1 MKRKYNPRVQGCNSL
16 HNNYELLERI
26 HEGTY
31 GEVYK
36 AKEKSTGHFK
46 AIKKVKKESN
56 FGKDGISIV
65 FLREINLLRS
75 INHPNIVKIDEIVL
89 DYQTEEPQIN
99 IIMEYVPHELR
110 YLNKHLGK
118 TFSISQTK
126 RIMFQLLSGLAELH
140 KRYIF
145 HRDLKTSNILYDH
158 NGIIKICDFGL
169 ARRYTD
175 VQKCYSGNV
184 VTLWY
189 RAPELL
195 LRTKNYSAEI
205 DMWSMGII
213 FAEILLNDVPFK
225 ADSEI
230 RMFEKIINSL
240 GTPDSLEF
248 PEFGDLLM
256 KNNIPNW
263 SRKADGY
270 LFNQLRAKG
279 LSEDGLGLFR
289 KMLHFN
295 PKIRIT
301 AEEALKHAWF
311 LEDPK
316 PCPLENM
323 PKFAEVKREKK

>member
-1 MKRKYNPRVQGCNSL
+1 MHRKYNPRVQGCNSL
-16 HNNYELLERI
+16 HDHYQILEPI

-31 GEVYK
+31 GEVCK
-36 AKEKSTGHFK
+36 AKERSTGLFK
-46 AIKKVKKESN
+46 AIKRVKKETN
-56 FGKDGISIV
+56 FGKDGVSIV
-65 FLREINLLRS
+65 FLREINLVRS
-75 INHPNIVKIDEIVL
+75 IHHPNIVKIDEIVL
-89 DYQTEEPQIN
+89 DYSQEEPQIN

-118 TFSISQTK
+118 TFSIPQVKS
-126 RIMFQLLSGLAELH
+126 IMFQLLSGLAELH
-140 KRYIF
+140 RRFIF
-145 HRDLKTSNILYDH
+145 HRDLKTSNILYGHD
-158 NGIIKICDFGL
+158 GVIKLCDFGL
-169 ARRYTD
+169 ARRYSD

-213 FAEILLNDVPFK
+213 LAEILLNDVPFK

-230 RMFEKIINSL
+230 RMFEKIINAL

-248 PEFGDLLM
+248 PEFGDLLL

-263 SRKADGY
+263 PRKPEGS
-270 LFNQLRAKG
+270 LFKQLQRKG
-279 LSEDGLGLFR
+279 LSKDGLALFR

-295 PKIRIT
+295 PKVRIT
-301 AEEALKHAWF
+301 AQEALKHVWF
-311 LEDPK
+311 MEEPK
-316 PCPLENM
+316 TCSLENM
-323 PKFAEVKREKK
+323 PKFAEVNREKK